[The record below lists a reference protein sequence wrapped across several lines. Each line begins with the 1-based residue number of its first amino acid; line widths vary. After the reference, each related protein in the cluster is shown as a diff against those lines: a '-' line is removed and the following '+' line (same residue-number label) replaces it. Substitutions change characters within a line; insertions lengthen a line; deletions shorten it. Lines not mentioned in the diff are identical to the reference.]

1 MPVEYVEYVKH
12 KQDKIM
18 LVSVQWYICPFSQDT
33 RPEYGHRKCPH
44 NSRLSTI
51 VIVVKN
57 VWKNSVHSFLSIF
70 INCSPTKSGE
80 FEFQAVN
87 QTF

>member
-33 RPEYGHRKCPH
+33 RPEYGHRKCRD
-44 NSRLSTI
+44 NSRLFA
-51 VIVVKN
+51 
-57 VWKNSVHSFLSIF
+57 FL
-70 INCSPTKSGE
+70 
-80 FEFQAVN
+80 Q
-87 QTF
+87 

>member
-33 RPEYGHRKCPH
+33 RPEYGHQKCPN
-44 NSRLSTI
+44 NSRLSTKI
-51 VIVVKN
+51 VIEVY
-57 VWKNSVHSFLSIF
+57 IF
-70 INCSPTKSGE
+70 ETQNNI
-80 FEFQAVN
+80 
-87 QTF
+87 